1 MKARAPRGAG
11 RKRRIAGFTLV
22 EALASIALM
31 STIVVALS
39 AVTGQWMPNW
49 HRGFGRVQRS
59 ETLDVGLQRL
69 VSDLE
74 AAEFVTAN
82 NASKTPIFFGDAKS
96 VTIVRSANAPGTA
109 PHLEFVRLAETVDE
123 RGFALVRSHAP
134 FKPLD
139 PNRPIEGQIY
149 FTDPVV
155 LVRAPFRVS
164 FAFAGEDRL
173 WRDSWRNE
181 VFLPSASR
189 IEARDAAT
197 DQLLAVSTAALMHVD
212 LPAECVSQQSGQCAD
227 RMGGPAASQPQQPQQ
242 PQQSQATSGQMT
254 P

>member
-1 MKARAPRGAG
+1 M
-11 RKRRIAGFTLV
+11 
-22 EALASIALM
+22 
-31 STIVVALS
+31 
-39 AVTGQWMPNW
+39 
-49 HRGFGRVQRS
+49 
-59 ETLDVGLQRL
+59 
-69 VSDLE
+69 
-74 AAEFVTAN
+74 
-82 NASKTPIFFGDAKS
+82 
-96 VTIVRSANAPGTA
+96 TIVRSANAPGTT

-139 PNRPIEGQIY
+139 PNRPIDGQIY

-189 IEARDAAT
+189 IEVRDAAT
-197 DQLLAVSTAALMHVD
+197 DQVLAVSTAALMHVD
-212 LPAECVSQQSGQCAD
+212 LPAECVSQQSQQCTD
-227 RMGGPAASQPQQPQQ
+227 RMGGQAAPQQPQ
-242 PQQSQATSGQMT
+242 PPKPTSGQT
-254 P
+254 SP